1 MAVERATKEPRDVV
15 GSVKHVLDVMRAFDR
30 EHPQMTLSMV
40 SERTG
45 LTRAGARRYLLT
57 LEHLG
62 YIARDD
68 RQFRLTAKVLDLGF
82 AFLDS
87 MPLSELARP
96 YLQEMTRATGE
107 IAGLAVL
114 DRGEIIHV
122 VSSTVER
129 LLAPTLAIGRRFN
142 ALYTSSGRVIAA
154 FMSPAAREELLKHG
168 VIAKLTPHSLA
179 TREQI
184 RAELDV
190 VQRQGYAIVDQEME
204 VGIRSLAVPLLN
216 RNNAP
221 LAAVTVLM
229 NVAATPKKQL
239 LEQILPVVRRI
250 AREIPTQ
257 TQ

>member
-1 MAVERATKEPRDVV
+1 
-15 GSVKHVLDVMRAFDR
+15 
-30 EHPQMTLSMV
+30 
-40 SERTG
+40 
-45 LTRAGARRYLLT
+45 
-57 LEHLG
+57 
-62 YIARDD
+62 
-68 RQFRLTAKVLDLGF
+68 
-82 AFLDS
+82 
-87 MPLSELARP
+87 
-96 YLQEMTRATGE
+96 
-107 IAGLAVL
+107 
-114 DRGEIIHV
+114 
-122 VSSTVER
+122 
-129 LLAPTLAIGRRFN
+129 
-142 ALYTSSGRVIAA
+142 
-154 FMSPAAREELLKHG
+154 MSPAAREELLKDG